1 MSYLTRGR
9 GAVVVMAVGLAAMT
23 FSIAAQAPPP
33 QGRAG
38 APAQGRGGPPPGRG
52 GGIMGAGPSDLPAV
66 DSAAA
71 DRGKTLFAAQCSS
84 CHGAQARGTPKG
96 ANLVRSMV
104 VLRDRYGS
112 ELGPF
117 LKKGHPSPSGNASV
131 TDTQLVDLANF
142 LRQRVNDSL
151 RGSPIFQPG
160 DILTGD
166 AKAGAAFFDGEGK
179 CSSCHGATNSLAG
192 IAGRLT
198 PIDLQQRFLFPRT
211 GRGRGAGTA
220 SSASA
225 ITVTVTPPAGPAVSG
240 VLVQMDDFDVTL
252 RDAGGVMRTFHR
264 TPALKVTKSDPLH
277 AHHTLLD
284 TITDKQMHDV
294 VAYLATLK

>member
-1 MSYLTRGR
+1 MSYLTRGS
-9 GAVVVMAVGLAAMT
+9 GAVVVMAVGLATMT
-23 FSIAAQAPPP
+23 LSIAAQAPPP
-33 QGRAG
+33 QGRGG

-71 DRGKTLFAAQCSS
+71 DRGKTLFATQCSS

-192 IAGRLT
+192 IARASDAYRSPATIPVSANGPWTR
-198 PIDLQQRFLFPRT
+198 
-211 GRGRGAGTA
+211 RGYGVQCERGHRHGDAAAGA
-220 SSASA
+220 
-225 ITVTVTPPAGPAVSG
+225 AVSG
-240 VLVQMDDFDVTL
+240 VARADGRLQ
-252 RDAGGVMRTFHR
+252 R
-264 TPALKVTKSDPLH
+264 
-277 AHHTLLD
+277 
-284 TITDKQMHDV
+284 
-294 VAYLATLK
+294 LAPRRVRRVSTHSSARPVSRS